1 MFIALN
7 TTGDPSGG
15 GQTVTFANRGGDR
28 ANGFQTMPFTP
39 AAWNHLVC
47 TYNGTDPYDFHS
59 YAVYV
64 NGQSLGLKPTVF
76 LNGAP
81 FGGDTKQ
88 NNLGYDSYSFGAG
101 STPKFF
107 IGSLNELLVYNTV
120 LSAGDVEVLYGGR
133 QRTSDGPYPRAGN
146 LVAGVHLD
154 EGRGTTVADFSG
166 HGNDGTLHGG
176 ATWGP
181 GRGVVQHARAMQFDG
196 TRYATLPQST
206 KFTSSDFTVSLWF
219 KPTKDHESQF
229 LFMRGFADRDQ
240 PGDIGLKINPDG
252 GGLDFAV
259 RTADSQWLFGWP
271 KSSLRGVFKVNQ
283 WNHVV
288 VSRRGGAR
296 PMATLDTCTMWING
310 VRVGTE
316 VAMNTDIGDTPNT
329 NPFIVGGMMT
339 DNGVHDMFQGAL
351 DEFRIFHRC
360 LSDAEIATLYRGG
373 DVLDS
378 GDSRRSGDSGQNVA
392 DSLFSK

>member
-1 MFIALN
+1 M
-7 TTGDPSGG
+7 
-15 GQTVTFANRGGDR
+15 
-28 ANGFQTMPFTP
+28 
-39 AAWNHLVC
+39 
-47 TYNGTDPYDFHS
+47 
-59 YAVYV
+59 
-64 NGQSLGLKPTVF
+64 
-76 LNGAP
+76 
-81 FGGDTKQ
+81 
-88 NNLGYDSYSFGAG
+88 
-101 STPKFF
+101 
-107 IGSLNELLVYNTV
+107 LVYNTV

-271 KSSLRGVFKVNQ
+271 KSSLRGAFKVNQ

-392 DSLFSK
+392 DSLFSNNHDAVTTAGGVIIHRGTGNDFQQEANATAPAPQASPQPYPSPTAEPMPTMTTRKRGTDAPPDRDFEKDAYAFDLCFIRGRNFLCDAKEIS